1 MTTSNNFLYAAPE
14 RTERDAAMRRDAL
27 ALKSIVDDA
36 IAAGRATIRTI
47 TPVDVEA
54 YDRLTAGIRF
64 KEDSDRSK
72 RGHIGAKRP
81 ATRKAIAW
89 KNGAAA

>member
-1 MTTSNNFLYAAPE
+1 MTTSNNFIYAAPD

-47 TPVDVEA
+47 SPVDVEN
-54 YDRLTAGIRF
+54 YDRLIAGIRF
-64 KEDSDRSK
+64 AEDSARSK

-81 ATRKAIAW
+81 ANRKALAW
-89 KNGAAA
+89 KNGVSA